1 MFIFLNEDY
10 PQTVQQQ
17 LILSIVANQQKIKK
31 TQKQI

>member
-1 MFIFLNEDY
+1 MFIFLNEYY

-17 LILSIVANQQKIKK
+17 LILSIVANQQEIQK

>member
-17 LILSIVANQQKIKK
+17 LILSIVANQQEIQK